1 MACRSNKENGAQM
14 DRRGFFKTSLVAGGT
29 AMFSGDSHAEDH
41 KAKPEEYVGIL
52 VDTTRCIGCRSC
64 ETACGEEHGMKV
76 PDVVNDGA
84 LETRRTTSDEQYTVV
99 NRHETEKG
107 EVFVKTQ
114 CMHCYQAACVAACPT
129 VAMEQTHNGPVIWN
143 PGRCIGCRFCMV
155 SCPFNMSM
163 FEWDEWNP
171 KMQKCTMCFERIEEG
186 EKPACVSA
194 CPTDAL
200 MFGTRVKNLEIARH
214 RIYSHPDQYV
224 HHIYGE
230 HEVGGTGYIY
240 LSAVPFDQLG
250 FRTDL
255 GTRPYPEYTKEFLYA
270 VPMILFGVPAFLLGL
285 NALANDGEANPDEPF
300 HSDSEGGA
308 S

>member
-1 MACRSNKENGAQM
+1 M

-29 AMFSGDSHAEDH
+29 AVFAGDELNASETT
-41 KAKPEEYVGIL
+41 KPEEFVGIL

-64 ETACGEEHGMKV
+64 EVACGEQNGMNV
-76 PDVVNDGA
+76 PDVTNDAA
-84 LETRRTTSDEQYTVV
+84 LEAERTTSDKQFTVV
-99 NRHETEKG
+99 NRYETDKG

-114 CMHCYQAACVAACPT
+114 CMHCYQAACAAACPT
-129 VAMEQTHNGPVIWN
+129 VAMEQTRNGPVIWN
-143 PGRCIGCRFCMV
+143 PGQCIGCRFCMV
-155 SCPFNMSM
+155 SCPFNMSK
-163 FEWDEWNP
+163 FEYHEWNP
-171 KMQKCTMCFERIEEG
+171 KMQKCNLCFERVKEG
-186 EKPACVSA
+186 QKPACVSA

-200 MFGTRVKNLEIARH
+200 MFGTRVKNLEVARH
-214 RIYSHPDQYV
+214 RIYSHPDKYM

-285 NALANDGEANPDEPF
+285 NALANDGQSETDETF
-300 HSDSEGGA
+300 DVDQAGGE